1 MLLSHYGTYD
11 LYCVTF
17 TVFHYVACFGSVK
30 IISSGFGEDLY
41 HYLSDH

>member
-1 MLLSHYGTYD
+1 MLLSHYATYD

-17 TVFHYVACFGSVK
+17 TVFHYVVYFGSIK
-30 IISSGFGEDLY
+30 ITSGFWEDLY